1 MVLLHT
7 FNVSRSCAYVTGLA
21 ACSLK
26 AFGVCSKAFIK
37 LESID
42 TLTPKQRHQ
51 YEALAVEI
59 FAKYANPLYSV
70 ALLVWLLHGSG
81 YCDVVTIKSLI
92 THRCT
97 HVL

>member
-1 MVLLHT
+1 VLLLHT

-42 TLTPKQRHQ
+42 TLTPEQRHQ

-59 FAKYANPLYSV
+59 FAKYANPLYLIVLLFSLCIVCIFSLSSV
-70 ALLVWLLHGSG
+70 LYFPV
-81 YCDVVTIKSLI
+81 
-92 THRCT
+92 
-97 HVL
+97 